1 MKKGFI
7 VLLVAVFVLSAFSML
22 SMVKNL
28 NNNPLKTY
36 AIERECSAQGDY
48 QPQSFDNELLAPL
61 EKTETDLLGSAQ
73 GDVCPPAW
81 PDPEPF
87 DPDPWWYIL

>member
-1 MKKGFI
+1 MKKGLIVVLVVVFI
-7 VLLVAVFVLSAFSML
+7 LSAFSMF
-22 SMVKNL
+22 SVIRNL
-28 NNNPLKTY
+28 NNDSLKTY
-36 AIERECSAQGDY
+36 ALERECSAQSDY
-48 QPQSFDNELLAPL
+48 QPQSLDGELLAPL
-61 EKTETDLLGSAQ
+61 EKPETDIFGSAQ